1 MFDLQSI
8 NAGGLFYYLLLFC
21 RRVLYKEEIKMKLQ
35 KTVLAVAL
43 LAALSACSNDDDNN
57 QITDGFNLTI
67 AHVNDTHSNFDP
79 VKSSFT
85 MGKDGEIVFNE
96 FGGYPRILEAANEI
110 KEDATDA
117 NQPLLFLHGGDA
129 WQGTAYFKLN
139 EGTANA
145 DLLSR
150 MGLDAMALGN
160 HEFDLDT
167 AKLASFID
175 SVNFPLLANNI
186 DTGLDA
192 NLSGSTN
199 LKPYQLFAFDGV
211 LKRKITEVSDA
222 KENEQIVAVIGVVLE
237 DMPTIAT
244 GTGDVKFE
252 SEIVL
257 TQITVNSLK
266 AQGVNKIV
274 VLSHIGNAR
283 DIVLAEGTTDIDV
296 IVGGHSHTLLGDFTE
311 LGQGDNGIYAQ
322 LVNQKD
328 EVGKTCIVQAG
339 KYAEAI
345 GQVDIKFNNEG
356 DLLSCVGQ
364 NTLLTNETFYRDGK
378 REPSDLLTGAEHEKV
393 EAFIDNNN
401 LIDDVDENDAMRVHI
416 DAIYKPALEKAYGD
430 VIANTPTDI
439 NHERRPGD
447 AGTDEHG
454 SDVAP
459 LIAQGMVFWANQE
472 SVNSVIGKKVQ
483 IGLVGAGG
491 VRTDITSGD
500 FREGNASLEL
510 LPFSNYLSVLTINGT
525 TLKNLLTTT
534 INDTLPQGSHAG
546 KFPYVGGMRYTF
558 TEDNKNV
565 SGSITAIEVNTGT
578 ETEPKWAA
586 VTGDAEYVVIV
597 NNYNASGNDGWNALG
612 NAQLSATDRVDLVKT
627 PNGYR
632 AYEVDHLTFNADKNT
647 YSVVYAG
654 DVPSCDDGGVD
665 ICNTDALSFIDYA
678 KDKVV
683 LKSLPFETTTVI
695 YK

>member
-1 MFDLQSI
+1 
-8 NAGGLFYYLLLFC
+8 
-21 RRVLYKEEIKMKLQ
+21 MKLQ
-35 KTVLAVAL
+35 KTVLAIAL
-43 LAALSACSNDDDNN
+43 MAALSACSNDDDKKESS
-57 QITDGFNLTI
+57 DGFNLTI

-85 MGKDGEIVFNE
+85 MGEDGELVFNE
-96 FGGYPRILEAANEI
+96 FGGYPRILEAANDI
-110 KEDATDA
+110 KEQATDA

-139 EGTANA
+139 EGAANA
-145 DLLSR
+145 DLLSL

-192 NLSGSTN
+192 SLSGSTN
-199 LKPYQLFAFDGV
+199 LKPYQLFAFDGAS
-211 LKRKITEVSDA
+211 KRKINEVSDGN
-222 KENEQIVAVIGVVLE
+222 ENEKIVAVIGVVLE

-252 SEIVL
+252 SEIFL
-257 TQITVNSLK
+257 TQITVDSLK

-283 DIVLAEGTTDIDV
+283 DIALAAGTHGIDV
-296 IVGGHSHTLLGDFTE
+296 IVGGHSHTLLGDFTD
-311 LGQGDNGIYAQ
+311 LGHGDNGTYAQ
-322 LVNQKD
+322 LVEQNDKIGQ
-328 EVGKTCIVQAG
+328 TCIVQAG
-339 KYAEAI
+339 QYAQAI
-345 GQVDIKFNNEG
+345 GKVEVQFNNDG
-356 DLLSCVGQ
+356 GLVSCAGQ
-364 NTLLTNETFYRDGK
+364 NTLLTNEIFYSDGK
-378 REPSDLLTGAEHEKV
+378 REAADLITGSEHEKV
-393 EAFIDNNN
+393 ESFIDASV
-401 LIDDVDENDAMRVHI
+401 LIDDVDENDEMRVHI
-416 DAIYKPALEKAYGD
+416 DATYMPALDAAYGE
-430 VIANTPTDI
+430 VVANAPKEI

-447 AGTDEHG
+447 AGTDMHG

-459 LIAQGMVFWANQE
+459 LIAQGMIYWANQA
-472 SVNSVIGKKVQ
+472 SVKSVTGKKVQ

-491 VRTDITSGD
+491 VRTDIASGD

-510 LPFSNYLSVLTINGT
+510 LPFANYLSVLTINGA
-525 TLKNLLTTT
+525 TLKDLLTTT
-534 INDTLPQGSHAG
+534 INETLPQGSHAG

-558 TEDNKNV
+558 TEDVKNS
-565 SGSITAIEVNTGT
+565 SGTITALDVNTGT
-578 ETEPKWAA
+578 EAEPIWA
-586 VTGDAEYVVIV
+586 VINGDEDYVVIV

-612 NAQLSATDRVDLVKT
+612 DAQLLATDRIDLVKT
-627 PNGYR
+627 SNGYK
-632 AYEVDHLTFNADKNT
+632 AYEVDHLTYNASEKT
-647 YSVVYAG
+647 YSVVYTDAM
-654 DVPSCDDGGVD
+654 PSCDDNGVD

-678 KDKVV
+678 KEKVV
-683 LKSLPFETTTVI
+683 LENLPFETTTVI